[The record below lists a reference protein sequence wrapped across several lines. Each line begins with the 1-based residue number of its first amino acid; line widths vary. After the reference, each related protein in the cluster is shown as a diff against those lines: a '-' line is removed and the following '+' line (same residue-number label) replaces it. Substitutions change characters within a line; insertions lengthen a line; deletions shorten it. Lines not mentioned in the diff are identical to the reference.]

1 MIVIEKNRGQKIGFL
16 LSENKITFDDDLTVN
31 LAKREQDNENHLD
44 ICRDKLG
51 NLVLGVIPG
60 LAEEYVAQLDIP
72 PRCYEYIPDGLDDE
86 GSPRQRQQ
94 AIPFNPDRVTLTLW
108 AVEV

>member
-1 MIVIEKNRGQKIGFL
+1 MIVIEKNEGRKIDYL
-16 LSENKITFDDDLTVN
+16 VSESKITFDDDLTIN
-31 LAKREQDNENHLD
+31 LQKREQDNENHLD

-72 PRCYEYIPDGLDDE
+72 PRGYEYLPDGQDE
-86 GSPRQRQQ
+86 DGNPKQRQQ
-94 AIPFNPDRVTLTLW
+94 AIPFDPDKVTLTLW
-108 AVEV
+108 TVEV